1 MFNVGQEVLYFPT
14 NWVTGALRRESHYY
28 GQPARIV
35 EIKGRLVWLMFEDK
49 TVSYAKISEIKKRVI
64 SDGGKEDVYK
74 KDNGC

>member
-1 MFNVGQEVLYFPT
+1 MLKIGDQVVYYPT

-35 EIKGRLVWLMFEDK
+35 DIKGKLVWLMFEDK

-64 SDGGKEDVYK
+64 KDGGTENIVKENK
-74 KDNGC
+74 I

>member
-35 EIKGRLVWLMFEDK
+35 DLKGKLAWLMFEDK
-49 TVSYAKISEIKKRVI
+49 TVSYAKISEIKKRVVK
-64 SDGGKEDVYK
+64 DGGTESAIKENTV
-74 KDNGC
+74 

>member
-35 EIKGRLVWLMFEDK
+35 DIKGKLVWLMFEDK
-49 TVSYAKISEIKKRVI
+49 TVSYAKITEIKKRVI
-64 SDGGKEDVYK
+64 KDGGTESAIKENTV
-74 KDNGC
+74 

>member
-35 EIKGRLVWLMFEDK
+35 DIKGKLVWLMFEDK
-49 TVSYAKISEIKKRVI
+49 TVSYAKITEIKKKVVK
-64 SDGGKEDVYK
+64 DGGTQDVR
-74 KDNGC
+74 KDNSFK

>member
-49 TVSYAKISEIKKRVI
+49 TVSYAKITEIKKKVI
-64 SDGGKEDVYK
+64 KDG
-74 KDNGC
+74 

>member
-35 EIKGRLVWLMFEDK
+35 DIKGKLVWLMFEDK
-49 TVSYAKISEIKKRVI
+49 TVSYAKISEIKKRVVK
-64 SDGGKEDVYK
+64 DGGTESAIKENTV
-74 KDNGC
+74 

>member
-14 NWVTGALRRESHYY
+14 NWVTGALRRESHYF

-49 TVSYAKISEIKKRVI
+49 TVSYAKISEIKKRVVK
-64 SDGGKEDVYK
+64 DGGTPDVCEI
-74 KDNGC
+74 NN